1 MRQTYI
7 ARIIDGNGDMIGFE
21 RFGCK
26 KVETV
31 RNNMYRLFQNDIYRA
46 CNRTARKLRIYA
58 TPDGYHI
65 EDLKVEYDI
74 ELNG

>member
-1 MRQTYI
+1 MKQTYI
-7 ARIIDGNGDMIGFE
+7 ARIIDGNGNMIGFE

-31 RNNMYRLFQNDIYRA
+31 RNNMYRLFENDLYRV
-46 CNRTARKLRIYA
+46 CNKTARKLRIYA
-58 TPDGYHI
+58 TPDGYHE
-65 EDLKVEYDI
+65 EDLKAEYDI